1 MLYKKIK
8 SIIKQYLLRKKF
20 SRKNDIQRWVTFS
33 ADLKIGKGCVIG
45 AHSIIGR
52 QVVIGNNVQIGRY
65 AFLEKISID
74 KNSTIELGVIC
85 TGYGQGRIQIGRESY
100 IGIRNIL
107 DWSDDITIGNF
118 VHIAGSS
125 TGLWTHS
132 SSQMCL
138 NDILLDDKDKK
149 YRSTSPIIIDDNVYV
164 GGNCTIY
171 PGVTIHHH
179 SIIIPNTAVTKDV
192 ESYTLVGGV
201 PAKIIKK
208 L

>member
-1 MLYKKIK
+1 MK
-8 SIIKQYLLRKKF
+8 SIIKQYLLRNKF
-20 SRKNDIQRWVTFS
+20 SRKNKIQRGITFS
-33 ADLKIGKGCVIG
+33 ADLKIGVNCVIG

-52 QVVIGNNVQIGRY
+52 QVVIGNNVRIGRY
-65 AFLEKISID
+65 TFLEKISID
-74 KNSTIELGVIC
+74 ENSIIELGMIC

-132 SSQMCL
+132 SAQMCL
-138 NDILLDDKDKK
+138 NDILLAEKDKK
-149 YRSTSPIIIDDNVYV
+149 YRPTSPIIIEDNVYI

-179 SIIIPNTAVTKDV
+179 SIITPNSAVTKDV
-192 ESYTLVGGV
+192 EPYTSVGGV
-201 PAKIIKK
+201 PAKLIKK
-208 L
+208 IEN

>member
-1 MLYKKIK
+1 M
-8 SIIKQYLLRKKF
+8 
-20 SRKNDIQRWVTFS
+20 IQRGITFS
-33 ADLKIGKGCVIG
+33 ADLKIGINCVIG

-52 QVVIGNNVQIGRY
+52 QVILGDNVRIGRY
-65 AFLEKISID
+65 AFLEKISVD

-85 TGYGQGRIQIGRESY
+85 TGSGKGRIQIGRESY

-125 TGLWTHS
+125 TSLWTHS
-132 SSQMCL
+132 SAQKCL
-138 NDILLDDKDKK
+138 NSSLLDDKHKR
-149 YRSTSPIIIDDNVYV
+149 YRPTSPIIIEDNVYI

-179 SIIIPNTAVTKDV
+179 SIISPNTAVTKDI
-192 ESYTLVGGV
+192 ESYKLVGGV
-201 PAKIIKK
+201 PGKVIKQ